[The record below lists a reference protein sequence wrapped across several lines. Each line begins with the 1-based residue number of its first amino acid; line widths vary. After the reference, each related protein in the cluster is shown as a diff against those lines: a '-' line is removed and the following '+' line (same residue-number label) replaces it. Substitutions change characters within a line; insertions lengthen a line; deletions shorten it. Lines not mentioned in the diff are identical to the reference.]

1 MRSEETEAGAPFH
14 PEEAGI
20 MLDRLA
26 IELLHALAKNPEA
39 VRALQV
45 EAEELL
51 RCVSVWLA
59 ATDPDALPMSA
70 QLTASELEPSEL
82 AQTLHDL
89 GQHLLVLAAI
99 ADAGSGR
106 RHR

>member
-1 MRSEETEAGAPFH
+1 MRLEEREACGAFH

-26 IELLHALAKNPEA
+26 IELLHALAKNPTA
-39 VRALQV
+39 VPALQH
-45 EAEELL
+45 EADELL
-51 RCVSVWLA
+51 SCVGTWLA
-59 ATDPDALPMSA
+59 TTDPDELPTSP

-89 GQHLLVLAAI
+89 GEHLLMLAAI
-99 ADAGSGR
+99 ADAASGR
-106 RHR
+106 RRR